1 MQFQLQPLNINSQAK
16 NLRVR
21 MNKRV
26 ESEPSGKRSG
36 LFERSL
42 FARHKGGYTTNCSRW
57 LIMQHVLFV
66 DCWAL
71 VAGRSLAWGT
81 QITCPHR

>member
-1 MQFQLQPLNINSQAK
+1 MQFQLQPLNINPQAK

-36 LFERSL
+36 LFERTLL
-42 FARHKGGYTTNCSRW
+42 FARHKGRLYN
-57 LIMQHVLFV
+57 
-66 DCWAL
+66 
-71 VAGRSLAWGT
+71 
-81 QITCPHR
+81 